1 MLFSFLPSLLEAVLA
16 VITVVR
22 NQSMWFLCKGLFL
35 TLSFSV
41 EWRLANVGQDT
52 AELGSWVLLW
62 THKMQASS
70 LVPSRGSSSEES
82 SSSKDLGALRL
93 CNELCHARPSRCQ
106 SSWTGQWMKQCRLTP
121 FPREGSTRWWA
132 GPEVTRLIFR
142 AGASAAIW
150 GPVPAPVFHLQCR
163 LQAN

>member
-16 VITVVR
+16 VIIAVR
-22 NQSMWFLCKGLFL
+22 NQSVWFPCEGLFL

-41 EWRLANVGQDT
+41 GWCLADAGQDT

-62 THKMQASS
+62 THRMQASS

-93 CNELCHARPSRCQ
+93 WNELCHARPSRCQ
-106 SSWTGQWMKQCRLTP
+106 SSWTGQWMKQCRLSP
-121 FPREGSTRWWA
+121 FPREGSTQWWA

-142 AGASAAIW
+142 AGASVAIW
-150 GPVPAPVFHLQCR
+150 GPVPAPVFHLQCQ